1 MSRARAMRGFLRSAS
16 LYMAVIKL
24 FVVFFQLTLTLP
36 RVFTRLSLRKDIL
49 SRTIY
54 FETANLSFFDGCAAH
69 LYGVFPA
76 KAGRHLFLLRPY
88 RHDFA
93 KVCRYFLIRLQ
104 NFPLLQPVRHTRTA
118 WQTKAKP
125 KRWRSPSGGRA
136 QAEAKPKQRRGS
148 SGGEAQAAAELKQR
162 RGSSGGGI
170 LSTSEKGFL
179 RQIRRMAQSFCAM
192 RHIDKKRK
200 NPKIFNRNVRERWR
214 IFCYI

>member
-1 MSRARAMRGFLRSAS
+1 MIFFNNFLILKETHRPPYIIHFWVSILLLCFVCSLLLYKMSRARGMQDFLRSAC

-69 LYGVFPA
+69 IYGIFPA
-76 KAGRHLFLLRPY
+76 KAVPHLFLLRPY
-88 RHDFA
+88 RQNFT

-118 WQTKAKP
+118 WQTKAEL
-125 KRWRSPSGGRA
+125 KRRRS
-136 QAEAKPKQRRGS
+136 S
-148 SGGEAQAAAELKQR
+148 SGGEAQAAAEFYPLPKKDFYVKYGAWR
-162 RGSSGGGI
+162 
-170 LSTSEKGFL
+170 KVF
-179 RQIRRMAQSFCAM
+179 APCA
-192 RHIDKKRK
+192 I
-200 NPKIFNRNVRERWR
+200 
-214 IFCYI
+214 

>member
-1 MSRARAMRGFLRSAS
+1 MQDFLRSAC
-16 LYMAVIKL
+16 LYMAVVKL

-49 SRTIY
+49 SQTIY

-69 LYGVFPA
+69 IYGVFPA
-76 KAGRHLFLLRPY
+76 KAVPHLFLLRPY
-88 RHDFA
+88 RHYFA

-104 NFPLLQPVRHTRTA
+104 NFPLLQPVRHTCIA
-118 WQTKAKP
+118 WQTKAEAEAEL
-125 KRWRSPSGGRA
+125 KRWRSP
-136 QAEAKPKQRRGS
+136 
-148 SGGEAQAAAELKQR
+148 
-162 RGSSGGGI
+162 SGGGI
-170 LSTSEKGFL
+170 LSTSEKGLL

-200 NPKIFNRNVRERWR
+200 NPKIISRNVRERWR

>member
-1 MSRARAMRGFLRSAS
+1 MQDFLRSAS

-49 SRTIY
+49 SRIIY
-54 FETANLSFFDGCAAH
+54 FETANLSFFDACAAH

-76 KAGRHLFLLRPY
+76 KAVPHLFLLRPY
-88 RHDFA
+88 RHYFA
-93 KVCRYFLIRLQ
+93 KV
-104 NFPLLQPVRHTRTA
+104 P
-118 WQTKAKP
+118 
-125 KRWRSPSGGRA
+125 
-136 QAEAKPKQRRGS
+136 RRNS
-148 SGGEAQAAAELKQR
+148 SGGEAQVEAELKQR
-162 RGSSGGGI
+162 RSPSGGEAQAEAELKQRRSPSGGEAQAVAELKRRQSSSSGGI
-170 LSTSEKGFL
+170 LSTSEKGLL

>member
-1 MSRARAMRGFLRSAS
+1 MSRARGMQDFLRSAC

-69 LYGVFPA
+69 IYGVFPA
-76 KAGRHLFLLRPY
+76 KAVRHLFLLRPY
-88 RHDFA
+88 RQNFT
-93 KVCRYFLIRLQ
+93 KICRYFLIRLQ
-104 NFPLLQPVRHTRTA
+104 NFPLLLPVRHTCIA
-118 WQTKAKP
+118 WQTKARL
-125 KRWRSPSGGRA
+125 KRRRSPS
-136 QAEAKPKQRRGS
+136 S
-148 SGGEAQAAAELKQR
+148 
-162 RGSSGGGI
+162 GGI
-170 LSTSEKGFL
+170 LSTSEKGLL

>member
-1 MSRARAMRGFLRSAS
+1 MSRARGMRDFLRSAR

-54 FETANLSFFDGCAAH
+54 FEAANLSFFDGCAAH

-76 KAGRHLFLLRPY
+76 KAVRHLFLLRPY
-88 RHDFA
+88 RHYFA

-118 WQTKAKP
+118 RQPKAEL
-125 KRWRSPSGGRA
+125 KRR
-136 QAEAKPKQRRGS
+136 QS
-148 SGGEAQAAAELKQR
+148 SNGDGAQAAAELKQR
-162 RGSSGGGI
+162 QSPSSGGI
-170 LSTSEKGFL
+170 LSTSEKGLL